1 MSLLLPGIMTQTI
14 NRKSNVITLQVDLP
28 SHRPVAR
35 LEEFN
40 VGLKISK
47 EPELALGATLKI
59 FLKDQAPLKI
69 TGSIEGGPIHAGGSL
84 YVSVS

>member
-1 MSLLLPGIMTQTI
+1 MTQTI